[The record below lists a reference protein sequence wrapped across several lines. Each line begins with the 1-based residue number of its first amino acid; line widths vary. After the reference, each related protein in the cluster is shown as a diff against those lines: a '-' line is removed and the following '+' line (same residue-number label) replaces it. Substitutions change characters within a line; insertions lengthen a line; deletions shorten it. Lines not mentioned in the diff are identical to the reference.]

1 MFCHA
6 SGENVVGESN
16 ERVHKKLIINSPL
29 NIVLLIIRNKSVS

>member
-6 SGENVVGESN
+6 SAENVVGESN

-29 NIVLLIIRNKSVS
+29 K